1 MAKKLIDILR
11 AKEQFSDRG
20 EPTTSYGGLGTNEI
34 TKAVDAS
41 LESNSFTPR
50 RPGPTQSGSDDD
62 AQSVINSLRMAAQRD
77 YSLRE
82 ILDEISNMDDLL
94 FREISKSHMGTA
106 FNQGFQHNRYGPVGI
121 GKQRSSN
128 PTTADGDRLQ
138 FYTDGGVERATMSSK
153 GNDFLKNQTINP
165 PGGASENQFREGIL
179 SSNSNDGVNE
189 VVDFYSQGEETRVSI
204 GTSHENDFIA
214 QRRALDSGANLSKA
228 MDTPQKNSF
237 LESAIK
243 NNRFKPTGFNGLTPE
258 TYLGNTEYSATG
270 QVPKPYSA
278 DDLPFEDAELLSI
291 NQSNRKY
298 QVLPRSLNGKVGG
311 MAKVGKA
318 RIKQINEDN
327 QLVVKI
333 GSKRTIEEIR
343 YSLSQGDELKKSIF
357 QNGSEFGDKI
367 ATSIDEIQNLRYF
380 DLEPDIN
387 PEYFQQLEQET
398 GQFINNSV
406 PGLRE
411 LSLSHLVYE
420 MSKFQKGGPIPREEE
435 ISDFEEFR
443 DRNVGTAILAGAADG
458 LRQLGNRATQEIRG
472 ELERLTGRS
481 KEIARALLA
490 PRGSS
495 LRETLKTTEFTSNA
509 FGSNDKAKGEQS
521 QNSPDAIRARLVDT
535 DNAMRRLFS
544 ASKNDEPF
552 ESLKERYKEGF
563 VVAGNFDRS
572 FKEYENDFIGLAEDV
587 QTLRDF
593 FLKEGVE
600 RFYLSR
606 NQTLISPLNNSK
618 GRGMEL
624 FGVPQDKI
632 NKQTL
637 ANSPNAIGNVL
648 GADGERILNRAIETA
663 GPIVRAARRDV
674 GNSEGGLIL
683 GRGANP
689 NLMGDSNALKFMHGP
704 FTSDKASGK
713 FFQSYIKSDQDGNPN
728 MVTILSQQLGRPE
741 NMGVRLLPGT
751 TLINADIYEQTVAR
765 ASDIDL
771 TNRPQDPDSDTLR
784 RTGRKT
790 LGASV
795 GRAARGVSNALE
807 GVAGR
812 ISAAQS
818 LTNNKLLEKIQNGLY
833 DTYNESTQLEA
844 VGDSLRVNAKTV
856 KLIEESLEAQYVP
869 FYFQDLRTN
878 EILSF
883 HAFLQDLRDSFNP
896 EYKTSKFI
904 GRVDPVIM
912 YSGHTDRQINVTF
925 LTYATNPEDFGYLYE
940 KVNRFIGFVYPQFN
954 DGEEYRAEIGTG
966 NDLKFR
972 FASGKT
978 GRAYIPFSQKQKAGP
993 LVRMRVGD
1001 IIKSRAYDDSYGTV
1015 NRLSGRAEDF
1025 LGIKDVLTI
1034 VNEEGQDEIVTQ
1046 TQNLVQSNFESRISD
1061 LNKEIRE
1068 ALAQQG
1074 ITQVNGQSLDNQ
1086 NFFDDKGQL
1095 LLPSGFADGDVS
1107 SIGSEDEVFTAS
1119 NDDALQAQF
1128 ILKLSEF
1135 DAIVNGAIADSQQNF
1150 AQDVL
1155 RLNEFIST
1163 VNAINRGNAAI
1174 RQSFESVGGRGL
1186 AGAVSNLQIALLDE
1200 FPWETQPGLRAP
1212 MGFKISFSFQALHD
1226 VAPGLDAKGEM
1237 RPVYAPKIQDG
1248 PIFTNQNTIAPVFD
1262 RAAASNVTGNSDI
1275 ASRAAQPPEIPRS
1288 PRGQSSRGSG
1298 GGRGMSIQGEIISI
1312 DIASPNFVPLANT
1325 GQGNAER
1332 IENFQ
1337 NSGQLAVAV
1346 TCEFQISRDIAS
1358 VAVNGGVW
1366 TDDSS
1371 NRDFNFH
1378 TINNIRIDSEP
1389 NDYYNYLI
1397 FDAYFTL
1404 PEETYGG
1411 GLSPVGNP
1419 ARTPQRYDAVYAR
1432 IIPLDRESLQETS
1445 DPFGL
1450 FNWGS

>member
-20 EPTTSYGGLGTNEI
+20 EPTTKYRGLGTNEV
-34 TKAVDAS
+34 TSAVDSS
-41 LESNSFTPR
+41 LESNNFTSR
-50 RPGPTQSGSDDD
+50 RRAPTQSGSDDS
-62 AQSVINSLRMAAQRD
+62 AQSVINALRIAAQRD
-77 YSLRE
+77 YSLNE

-94 FREISKSHMGTA
+94 FREISKPHMGTA

-121 GKQRSSN
+121 GSTKSSN
-128 PTTADGDRLQ
+128 PVTVDGERLQ
-138 FYTDGGVERATMSSK
+138 FYTDGGVERISMTRKAD
-153 GNDFLKNQTINP
+153 DFLKDQTINP
-165 PGGASENQFREGIL
+165 PGGASANQFREGIL

-189 VVDFYSQGEETRVSI
+189 VMDFYSQGEETRTSI
-204 GTSHENDFIA
+204 GTQHENDFIQ
-214 QRRALDSGANLSKA
+214 QRRALEEGANLSKA
-228 MDTPQKNSF
+228 MDTPQKDSF

-278 DDLPFEDAELLSI
+278 EDLPFEDAELLSS
-291 NQSNRKY
+291 NQDNRKY
-298 QVLPRSLNGKVGG
+298 HVLPRSQNGNLGG
-311 MAKVGKA
+311 MARVGKA
-318 RIKQINEDN
+318 RIKQINEDS

-333 GSKRTIEEIR
+333 GSQRTIEEIR

-367 ATSIDEIQNLRYF
+367 ATSVDEIQNLRYF
-380 DLEPDIN
+380 NLEPDIH

-398 GQFINNSV
+398 GQFINNGT

-420 MSKFQKGGPIPREEE
+420 MSKFQKGGPIPREKELGK
-435 ISDFEEFR
+435 FEEFR
-443 DRNVGTAILAGAADG
+443 NRNAGTAILAGAADG
-458 LRQLGNRATQEIRG
+458 LRQLGNRAAQEIRG

-495 LRETLKTTEFTSNA
+495 AREVLKTTEFTSNA
-509 FGSNDKAKGEQS
+509 FGANDKAKGEQS
-521 QNSPDAIRARLVDT
+521 QNSTDAIRARLADT
-535 DNAMRRLFS
+535 DNAMRRLF
-544 ASKNDEPF
+544 ASSKDDEPF
-552 ESLKERYKEGF
+552 ESLKDRYKEGF

-606 NQTLISPLNNSK
+606 NQTLISPLNNAK

-624 FGVPQDKI
+624 FGVPQSKI
-632 NKQTL
+632 NKQML
-637 ANSPNAIGNVL
+637 ANSPNAVGNIL
-648 GADGERILNRAIETA
+648 GADGERLLNRAVETA

-674 GNSEGGLIL
+674 GNQNGGLIL
-683 GRGANP
+683 GRGPNP
-689 NLMGDSNALKFMHGP
+689 NIVGDSNALKFMHRP
-704 FTSDKASGK
+704 FVSDKASGK
-713 FFQSYIKSDQDGNPN
+713 LFQSYIRNDEDGNPN
-728 MVTILSQQLGRPE
+728 MLSVLSQQLGRPE

-751 TLINADIYEQTVAR
+751 TLINADVYEQTVAS
-765 ASDIDL
+765 ASDINLD
-771 TNRPQDPDSDTLR
+771 NSPQDPDSDSLR

-795 GRAARGVSNALE
+795 GKAARGVQNSLE
-807 GVAGR
+807 GIAGK
-812 ISAAQS
+812 ISSAQS
-818 LTNNKLLEKIQNGLY
+818 LTNNKLLEKIQNGNY
-833 DTYNESTQLEA
+833 DTYNEPTQLEA
-844 VGDSLRVNAKTV
+844 VGDSLRVNSKTV

-978 GRAYIPFSQKQKAGP
+978 GKAYIPFSQKQKAGP

-1001 IIKSRAYDDSYGTV
+1001 IIKSRAYDDSVGTT
-1015 NRLSGRAEDF
+1015 NRLSSRSEDF
-1025 LGIKDVLTI
+1025 LGIKDVWTI
-1034 VNEEGQDEIVTQ
+1034 VNEEGQDEVALQ
-1046 TQNLVQSNFESRISD
+1046 RDALVQPSIESKIAD
-1061 LNKEIRE
+1061 LNSEIRK
-1068 ALAQQG
+1068 ALSEQG
-1074 ITQVNGQSLDNQ
+1074 ITQINGVDLSDQDFIDQNGELSLP
-1086 NFFDDKGQL
+1086 K
-1095 LLPSGFADGDVS
+1095 GFANGEIT
-1107 SIGSEDEVFTAS
+1107 SIGAEGEIYSAS
-1119 NDDALQAQF
+1119 NDNSLQTEFLLQ
-1128 ILKLSEF
+1128 LSKF
-1135 DAIVNGAIADSQQNF
+1135 DSIVNGTIADSQQNF

-1155 RLNEFIST
+1155 KLNEFIST
-1163 VNAINRGNAAI
+1163 LNAINRGNAAI
-1174 RQSFESVGGRGL
+1174 RQSFEKVGGRGL

-1248 PIFTNQNTIAPVFD
+1248 PVFISQNAIAPVFD
-1262 RAAASNVTGNSDI
+1262 QAAAYNITGNSDI
-1275 ASRAAQPPEIPRS
+1275 ASRAASPPEIPRG
-1288 PRGQSSRGSG
+1288 PRRSRTASERPSG
-1298 GGRGMSIQGEIISI
+1298 IFGNVVAREYDGLVDVTNATNVGRDRFEVEVEGYYLEFGTEPTFITFDNGE
-1312 DIASPNFVPLANT
+1312 LQ
-1325 GQGNAER
+1325 GQGATVKRWSPTSPVNDAGYYETIRCVLDVATNSVLATGAE
-1332 IENFQ
+1332 IGAPVTIGIMPTLGPTSPFNVGDSNYGGAG
-1337 NSGQLAVAV
+1337 NSEG
-1346 TCEFQISRDIAS
+1346 ERF
-1358 VAVNGGVW
+1358 NGGLGP
-1366 TDDSS
+1366 
-1371 NRDFNFH
+1371 R
-1378 TINNIRIDSEP
+1378 
-1389 NDYYNYLI
+1389 
-1397 FDAYFTL
+1397 
-1404 PEETYGG
+1404 YGLG
-1411 GLSPVGNP
+1411 G
-1419 ARTPQRYDAVYAR
+1419 Y
-1432 IIPLDRESLQETS
+1432 
-1445 DPFGL
+1445 
-1450 FNWGS
+1450 